1 MEITKKDAGIAMST
15 IPLSFDEHQIN
26 RTVIGGKSVKAE
38 KTLNISVILL
48 NSSGSHFKLQLFE
61 SLLACNFH
69 SIISVEND
77 ANNYSIEDV
86 SKKFPEVKFI
96 VPLEKATD
104 GEMINLAVSEI
115 KTDYFL
121 VLRDNLH
128 IPSGFIQPNMA
139 DRLVESQIFCV
150 VPRLLDKFKTAI
162 PSQSS
167 PFAEKSH
174 FEIAKSSI
182 VNDGMKTIYP
192 FDNIALY
199 NRKKFIQLGGF
210 DSSITSPYWQTLDL
224 ALRSWL
230 WGEETRLTTILQFSY
245 VDDMPVEDTTVNLDY
260 LRYYLKN
267 QVPKIKNDVG
277 VIKRSAFFRFLN
289 SSSCGYLEARRQF
302 NAAKFWVWKNRFKF
316 KKDLQQLIQEWG
328 SSNEK

>member
-1 MEITKKDAGIAMST
+1 MKIIAKDAGIVMSS
-15 IPLSFDEHQIN
+15 IPLTFDESQIN
-26 RTVIGGKSVKAE
+26 RTVIGGKSKISE
-38 KTLNISVILL
+38 NTLNISVILL
-48 NSSGSHFKLQLFE
+48 NSRGSHFKLQIFE
-61 SLLACNFH
+61 NLLACNFR
-69 SIISVEND
+69 SIISIEND

-115 KTDYFL
+115 QSDYFL
-121 VLRDNLH
+121 VIRDNLH
-128 IPSGFIQPNMA
+128 IPSGIILSNFA
-139 DRLVESQIFCV
+139 ERLTESQIFCV
-150 VPRLLDKFKTAI
+150 VPRLLDKNKMAV

-174 FEIAKSSI
+174 FEIEKSSI

-210 DSSITSPYWQTLDL
+210 DSTIKSPYWQTLDL

-230 WGEETRLTTILQFSY
+230 WGEETKITTMLQFSY
-245 VDDMPVEDTTVNLDY
+245 VDEMPVEDTTINLDY
-260 LRYYLKN
+260 LRFYLKN
-267 QVPKIKNDVG
+267 QVPKIKNEVG
-277 VIKRSAFFRFLN
+277 VIKPSAFFRFLS

-302 NAAKFWVWKNRFKF
+302 RAARFWVWKNRFKF
-316 KKDLQQLIQEWG
+316 KKDLQKLIEEWG
-328 SSNEK
+328 LSNEK